1 MAARIQAKVLFGHVL
16 LPNTD
21 RLWAEAMH
29 WACEALNHTAC
40 SANPDSKS
48 PYDMWYG
55 EPRPARPCPFLKP
68 AYCRWQRPSKLLP
81 KGESCFYVGP
91 SRDHPRDCH
100 RVLTRAGT
108 IQETRD
114 VTWEALPSQLPPPQ
128 PPLPIEIAEEGR
140 EESDDDV
147 EAEVWP
153 LAGRGIQHIRIR
165 VNRDAVLPYGAGL
178 DEVGS
183 VDAGSVSQSL
193 SFPFSPSVP
202 SPPVNNS
209 SSRAAPSVVSSTRD
223 RLGGAGRAGN
233 R

>member
-1 MAARIQAKVLFGHVL
+1 
-16 LPNTD
+16 
-21 RLWAEAMH
+21 
-29 WACEALNHTAC
+29 
-40 SANPDSKS
+40 
-48 PYDMWYG
+48 MWYG
-55 EPRPARPCPFLKP
+55 EPRPARPYPFLKP

-178 DEVGS
+178 DE
-183 VDAGSVSQSL
+183 
-193 SFPFSPSVP
+193 
-202 SPPVNNS
+202 N
-209 SSRAAPSVVSSTRD
+209 RERTR
-223 RLGGAGRAGN
+223 
-233 R
+233 